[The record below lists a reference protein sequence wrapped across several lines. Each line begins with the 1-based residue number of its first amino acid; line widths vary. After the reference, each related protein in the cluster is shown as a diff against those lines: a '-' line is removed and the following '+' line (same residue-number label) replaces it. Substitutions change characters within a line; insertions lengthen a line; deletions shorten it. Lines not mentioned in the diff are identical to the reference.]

1 MNTLNLKNIYDKY
14 CPMLYSIAL
23 QICHSKKKAEQVL
36 INVFKKIYTQDMSR
50 HTESIYSITI
60 MRLII
65 KTAQELYSIKLKSN
79 FRLKQ
84 FENTP
89 LLNQLICNQISIQD
103 YGKQKYLTYQE
114 VLHIIRKEFIIIRNG
129 KKENAL
135 STDNAISTLNIPA
148 KKRHKN

>member
-1 MNTLNLKNIYDKY
+1 MNTLNFKNIYDKY

-23 QICHSKKKAEQVL
+23 QICDSKIKAEQVL
-36 INVFKKIYTQDMSR
+36 INVFKKIYNQDISQ
-50 HTESIYSITI
+50 HTDSIYSITL

-65 KTAQELYSIKLKSN
+65 KSAQELYSIKLKSN

-84 FENTP
+84 FEHTP

-103 YGKQKYLTYQE
+103 YCKQKYLTHQE
-114 VLHIIRKEFIIIRNG
+114 VLHIIRKEFIIIRDG

-135 STDNAISTLNIPA
+135 LTDHSISIDNVLEI
-148 KKRHKN
+148 KRH

>member
-50 HTESIYSITI
+50 HKESIYSITI

-135 STDNAISTLNIPA
+135 LTDNVISTLNVAA
-148 KKRHKN
+148 KKKT

>member
-1 MNTLNLKNIYDKY
+1 MNTLNFKNIYDKY

-23 QICHSKKKAEQVL
+23 QICDSKIKAEQVL
-36 INVFKKIYTQDMSR
+36 INVFKKIYVQDISQ
-50 HTESIYSITI
+50 HTDSIYSITL

-65 KTAQELYSIKLKSN
+65 KSAQELYSIKLKSN

-84 FENTP
+84 FEHTP

-103 YGKQKYLTYQE
+103 YCKQKYLTHQE
-114 VLHIIRKEFIIIRNG
+114 VLHIIRKEFIIIRDG

-135 STDNAISTLNIPA
+135 LTDHSISIDNVLEI
-148 KKRHKN
+148 KRH

>member
-50 HTESIYSITI
+50 HKESIYSITI

-129 KKENAL
+129 KKGNAL
-135 STDNAISTLNIPA
+135 STDNVISTLNVAA
-148 KKRHKN
+148 KKKT

>member
-148 KKRHKN
+148 KKKT

>member
-50 HTESIYSITI
+50 HKESIYSITI

-135 STDNAISTLNIPA
+135 STDNVISTLNVAA
-148 KKRHKN
+148 KKKT

>member
-1 MNTLNLKNIYDKY
+1 MNIFKINNIYDKH
-14 CPMLYSIAL
+14 CPILYSIAM
-23 QICHSKKKAEQVL
+23 QICHSKKKAAQVL
-36 INVFKKIYTQDMSR
+36 INVFKKIYTHDISQHPD
-50 HTESIYSITI
+50 SIYSITL

-84 FENTP
+84 FEHTP
-89 LLNQLICNQISIQD
+89 LLNQLICNQTSIQD
-103 YGKQKYLTYQE
+103 YCKQKYLTHQE

-135 STDNAISTLNIPA
+135 LTDHAIFTNNVLAN
-148 KKRHKN
+148 K

>member
-135 STDNAISTLNIPA
+135 STDNVISTLNVAA
-148 KKRHKN
+148 KKKT

>member
-50 HTESIYSITI
+50 HKESIYSITI

-148 KKRHKN
+148 KKKT